1 MTSPR
6 SFPEVMPE
14 VMPDR
19 LPDSLPG
26 LSPPPA
32 SRRRPARGFLGAL
45 ALAVS
50 LSPLAASAQTSAD
63 AAGIPD
69 RPEELVYPDFV
80 FETPDG
86 AQYRRDLAGGIPI
99 VIVEDRTLPL
109 IRLGVSL
116 RIGDF
121 LDPADRIGLASLT
134 AAMMRDGGA
143 GERTPEEFDERIEF
157 LAATISTSS
166 GDTEARASL
175 STITPVFEESLDLFF
190 DVLRRPRF
198 DEERFEIRK
207 RNVLEGLKQR
217 NDDAD
222 DLLNREWA
230 MLLHGEDHHL
240 GRQLTTA
247 HLDAITPDD
256 LRAFH
261 RRYWRPEHMVFAVS
275 GDVEADALQAMIEE
289 RLADWPEAEA
299 DTGFDWPPTGE
310 TAEPSPGI
318 YHLEKDIPQGKVR
331 IGHLSPR
338 WEDWEN
344 PERAA
349 IQVMDH
355 ILGASGFTSRL
366 MQRIRSDEGLAYGA
380 GGRFGFNPLGPS
392 RYTLGYQSKSE
403 TVALAAS
410 IALEEVRRI
419 REEPVSEEELALAKT
434 SLTESFPRRFETARA
449 RASLFANDVFLGRSH
464 DYWIRWR
471 EQVEAVTP
479 EAVLAAARKYLEPER
494 MVMLVVGIWEDIEG
508 GDPEGRATMADLLG
522 GTVEHLPERD
532 PLTLE
537 PIPSGA
543 PPPEGR

>member
-299 DTGFDWPPTGE
+299 DTDFDWPPTGE
-310 TAEPSPGI
+310 TADPSPGI

-494 MVMLVVGIWEDIEG
+494 MVMLVVGIWDDIEG

>member
-1 MTSPR
+1 MTSP
-6 SFPEVMPE
+6 S
-14 VMPDR
+14 
-19 LPDSLPG
+19 
-26 LSPPPA
+26 LSPVSSPAA
-32 SRRRPARGFLGAL
+32 SRRRPARRFLGGL
-45 ALAVS
+45 ALTTA
-50 LSPLAASAQTSAD
+50 LTPLGVSAQTTGSAS
-63 AAGIPD
+63 APIPD

-80 FETPDG
+80 FEPPDG
-86 AQYRRDLAGGIPI
+86 ARYRRDLAGGIPMI
-99 VIVEDRTLPL
+99 IVEDRTLPL
-109 IRLGVSL
+109 IRLSVTL
-116 RIGDF
+116 RIGNF

-143 GERTPEEFDERIEF
+143 GDRTPEEFDERIEF

-166 GDTEARASL
+166 GDTEARAAL

-190 DVLRRPRF
+190 EVLRNPRF
-198 DEERFEIRK
+198 DAERFEIRK
-207 RNVLEGLKQR
+207 RNVLEDLKQR

-230 MLLHGEDHHL
+230 LLLYGEDHPL

-247 HLDAITPDD
+247 HLEAVTPAE

-261 RRYWRPEHMVFAVS
+261 RRYWRPEHMVFAAS
-275 GDVEADALQAMIEE
+275 GDVEADALAALIEE
-289 RLADWPEAEA
+289 RLADWPEADEA
-299 DTGFDWPPTGE
+299 ADFEWPPTGE
-310 TAEPSPGI
+310 TAEPAPGI

-338 WEDWEN
+338 WDDWEN

-392 RYTLGYQSKSE
+392 GYTLGYQSKSE
-403 TVALAAS
+403 TVALAAA

-419 REEPVSEEELALAKT
+419 REEPVSAEELALAKT
-434 SLTESFPRRFETARA
+434 SLVESFPRRFETARA

-464 DYWIRWR
+464 DYWVRWR

-479 EAVLAAARKYLEPER
+479 EAVLSAARQYLEPER
-494 MVMLVVGIWEDIEG
+494 MVMLVVGVWEDIEG
-508 GDPEGRATMADLLG
+508 GDPEGRASMAEILG
-522 GTVEHLPERD
+522 GTVEHLPRRD

-543 PPPEGR
+543 APEER